1 LPETDAIT
9 KPVTFEVCRIK
20 HGELA
25 KDIKE
30 NKKTMDKLAKIV
42 IGNGEVGLLEKVNT
56 LYQRNQLV
64 DQVFNVF
71 KAVATT
77 LITLYLSGVLHL

>member
-9 KPVTFEVCRIK
+9 KPVTFEICRIK

-56 LYQRNQLV
+56 LYQRNQLI
-64 DQVFNVF
+64 DQIFNVF
-71 KAVATT
+71 KSILVT
-77 LITLYLSGVLHL
+77 LITLYFSGVFNL

>member
-1 LPETDAIT
+1 MPETDAVN
-9 KPVTFEVCRIK
+9 KPVTFEICRIK
-20 HGELA
+20 HNELV

-30 NKKTMDKLAKIV
+30 NKKITDKLAKIML
-42 IGNGEVGLLEKVNT
+42 GNGGVGLLEKVNT